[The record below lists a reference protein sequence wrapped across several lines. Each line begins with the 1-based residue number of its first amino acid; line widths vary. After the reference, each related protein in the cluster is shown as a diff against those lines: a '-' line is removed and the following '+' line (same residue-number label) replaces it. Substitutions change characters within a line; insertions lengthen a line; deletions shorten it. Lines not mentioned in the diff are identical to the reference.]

1 MEPGQIILYGILALW
16 LIFRVR
22 RWYVARDIPR
32 YSGAQVE
39 ERLRSGQ
46 AVLVDVRTEQERAQH
61 SIPGSVHLPIARL
74 GSNLDGLQRHKD
86 REVIFYCATGSRS
99 LVAAIRAKK
108 SGFTAAHLEGGI
120 AAWQR

>member
-1 MEPGQIILYGILALW
+1 MESGQIILYGTLALW
-16 LIFRVR
+16 LIVRAR

-39 ERLRSGQ
+39 ERLRAGQ
-46 AVLVDVRTEQERAQH
+46 AVLVDVRTAQERSQH
-61 SIPGSVHLPIARL
+61 SIPGSVHVPMAQL
-74 GSNLDGLQRHKD
+74 GSSLDGLRRHKD

-99 LVAAIRAKK
+99 MVAAIRAKK
-108 SGFTAAHLEGGI
+108 AGFTTAHLEGGI